1 LTQPFMTAAKR
12 TIIKDFDAHM
22 RSLEIQRREK
32 VEPFTRWARD
42 QVHLVRGTFRDE
54 FTAIAEGSSP
64 NRRPRLDGGP
74 VIPTEIGAV
83 QDLIPQEDLVL
94 RGEDGAMRPHTAND
108 IQEAMTSATHLLKVM
123 YSTTMAAE
131 ANAGSA
137 GAPPPPTPP
146 PTLVVEWGVG
156 WQVSVGQNMPPHGRS
171 TRQAAR
177 DTVVGEIDKVDPE
190 RQKIRVKWA
199 TRDGG
204 RDRRW
209 GDRSWVHMEDDT
221 VTVLSRDSPQ
231 RANRAGRGML
241 APYTPS
247 TPEMQQPR
255 SIRS

>member
-1 LTQPFMTAAKR
+1 MTAAKR

-177 DTVVGEIDKVDPE
+177 DTVPLRLGEIDKVDPG

-199 TRDGG
+199 AVADGRNDNG
-204 RDRRW
+204 
-209 GDRSWVHMEDDT
+209 RSWVQMGDDT

-231 RANRAGRGML
+231 RCNRAGRGML